1 MIRALKYGVLVTGI
15 IAVYVALKHWGLHLS
30 PARAAMIDTAV
41 FNFAALIGLSL
52 GISER
57 RSANRGLLSFG
68 EGMQTGVC
76 IAITYAALTA
86 LYFAILLLAV
96 GPAIMQQSGE
106 VNANGQV
113 TGAVIAKAF
122 AGVLI
127 GLTVIGTI
135 LSLFVSL
142 VLRRTTT
149 NPRRA

>member
-15 IAVYVALKHWGLHLS
+15 IAVYVALKHWGLHLD
-30 PARAAMIDTAV
+30 PARAAVLDTAV
-41 FNFAALIGLSL
+41 FNLAALIGLTL

-57 RSANRGLLSFG
+57 RSANQGLLSFG

-76 IAITYAALTA
+76 IAIAYAALTA

-96 GPAIMQQSGE
+96 GPGIMQQSGE
-106 VNANGQV
+106 VNANGEV
-113 TGAVIAKAF
+113 TGAVIGKAF

-127 GLTVIGTI
+127 GMTVIGTI

-142 VLRRTTT
+142 VLRRK
-149 NPRRA
+149 AV